1 MNPKSTVTEEQLALN
16 LLNLDDVLEMIDQL
30 HSAVSEGSAQEIA
43 HLNEQDL
50 VSTLRE
56 LIYTAQET
64 VDEIETRRAKRR
76 KNRKHQPTLR
86 IVPKID
92 KAG

>member
-1 MNPKSTVTEEQLALN
+1 MKPKSTVTEEYLATN
-16 LLNLDDVLEMIDQL
+16 LLSLEDVLETIDQL
-30 HSAVSEGSAQEIA
+30 HSAISEGSPLQIA
-43 HLNEQDL
+43 DLNENDL
-50 VSTLRE
+50 VDTLRE

-64 VDEIETRRAKRR
+64 VEEIEMRRAKRR
-76 KNRKHQPTLR
+76 KARKHQPTLR

>member
-1 MNPKSTVTEEQLALN
+1 MKHKSTVTEEYLTMN
-16 LLNLDDVLEMIDQL
+16 LLSLEDVLETVDQL
-30 HSAVSEGSAQEIA
+30 HSAISEGSTMQIA
-43 HLNEQDL
+43 DL
-50 VSTLRE
+50 SEAELVDTLRE

-64 VDEIETRRAKRR
+64 VEEIETQRAKRR
-76 KNRKHQPTLR
+76 KTRKHQPTLR

>member
-1 MNPKSTVTEEQLALN
+1 MNQKSTVTEEILALN
-16 LLNLDDVLEMIDQL
+16 LLNLDDVLETIDLL
-30 HSAVSEGSAQEIA
+30 HSAISEGSTPEIA
-43 HLNEQDL
+43 DLNEQDL

-64 VDEIETRRAKRR
+64 VEEIETRRADRR
-76 KNRKHQPTLR
+76 RSSQQQPILR

>member
-1 MNPKSTVTEEQLALN
+1 MKQKSTVTEEYLNLN
-16 LLNLDDVLEMIDQL
+16 LLRLDDVLETIDQL
-30 HSAVSEGSAQEIA
+30 HSAISEGSNQEFA

-64 VDEIETRRAKRR
+64 VQEIETRRAKRR
-76 KNRKHQPTLR
+76 KNRKQQPMLR